1 MEITVRT
8 PAEFQKPDL
17 SVEEERMRDA
27 EIRKSVRRQISEQ
40 TGQPYCSYFRDED
53 DPDCPYVVET
63 LDQNPL
69 RLRLSDGTIYEGA
82 STEPNSA
89 WVAFFRKVR
98 ELAEVLDEREAE
110 AARNVAGQ

>member
-1 MEITVRT
+1 MKITVRT

-17 SVEEERMRDA
+17 SSEEEQKRDA

-63 LDQNPL
+63 LDQKPTQF
-69 RLRLSDGTIYEGA
+69 RLSDGTIYKCA
-82 STEPNSA
+82 SAEPNPA
-89 WVAFFRKVR
+89 WVAFFRKAF
-98 ELAEVLDEREAE
+98 ELAEVAREREAE
-110 AARNVAGQ
+110 AARNASEK